1 MAEQR
6 PQNFEHHARYVPL
19 YHFVLSFLLVALLGW
34 ATREAIVHPSAA
46 TVFQFLLVVALV
58 LVGFFA
64 RSFALTAQDRVIRL
78 EMKLRMQAVTPQL
91 MPRFAELTPAQ
102 LTALRFAGDAELPA
116 LAQQVLEGR
125 LTRSVDI
132 KRQIKDWQADH
143 LRV

>member
-19 YHFVLSFLLVALLGW
+19 YHFVLSSLLIALLTW
-34 ATREAIVHPSAA
+34 ETREVIVRPSTT
-46 TVFQFLLVVALV
+46 TVSQFLIVVALI

-78 EMKLRMQAVTPQL
+78 EMKLRMQTVTPQL
-91 MPRFAELTPAQ
+91 MPRFAEFSPGQ

-125 LTRSVDI
+125 LTKSVDI